1 MARSS
6 SREDVQDRILNQ
18 MERASRNSKDD
29 RTVKSESLTEQ
40 LKRDAEWKA
49 LSQEEQLKRLSY
61 GDWQRKVKEYLSE
74 KRITVT
80 DRCFQYATMRLKA
93 EYQKFHQEGTP
104 LNEVADWLRQKDRD
118 LLNGF

>member
-29 RTVKSESLTEQ
+29 RTVKSESLTDQ
-40 LKRDAEWKA
+40 LKRAAEWKA
-49 LSQEEQLKRLSY
+49 LSPEEKLKQLSW
-61 GDWQRKVKEYLSE
+61 GDWQRKVKEYLTE
-74 KRITVT
+74 KRIAVT
-80 DRCFQYATMRLKA
+80 DRCFQYATMRLKS